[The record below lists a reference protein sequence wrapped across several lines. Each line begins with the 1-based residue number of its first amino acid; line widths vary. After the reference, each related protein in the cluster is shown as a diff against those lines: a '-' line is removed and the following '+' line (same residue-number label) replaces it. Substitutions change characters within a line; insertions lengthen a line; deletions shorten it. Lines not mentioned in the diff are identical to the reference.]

1 VSALEGLPGSR
12 FLPYLPTPVALVIFW
27 WLNRAELIATRPYW
41 QLVVLLVGCGL
52 LNLAAL
58 VKTRVLRRGTR
69 IQVRAVVAALTT
81 TLIIYTIGWGPM
93 IVIGYAL
100 GIADVI
106 HSEGSDAWGPAALWA
121 ALGIVV
127 GQILIAAGVAPTM
140 LPIGVGNAVALG
152 GFLCVAIVLRMF
164 ASAAQQAKDAQAE
177 LHRQA
182 TTDPLTGLANRAAI
196 TRTLDDALVARAASV
211 MFVDL
216 DGFKE
221 VNDRLGHERGDA
233 VLVEAADRI
242 ATSLGRVGTVGRLG
256 GDEFLVVLPALT
268 SRDLTTLADR
278 ILGHLSE
285 PWPAG
290 GSITASIGIA
300 TSLPRESGGRL
311 LHRADTAMYDA
322 KSRGRSRWRAA
333 V

>member
-1 VSALEGLPGSR
+1 MSALDGLPGAR
-12 FLPYLPTPVALVIFW
+12 FLPFLPTPAALVIFW
-27 WLNRAELIATRPYW
+27 WLNRADLIATRPYW
-41 QLVVLLVGCGL
+41 QLVILLVACGL
-52 LNLAAL
+52 LNLLAL
-58 VKTRVLRRGTR
+58 VKTRTARRRTR
-69 IQVRAVVAALTT
+69 IQVRSVVAAVTT

-106 HSEGSDAWGPAALWA
+106 HAEGSEAWGPATIWA

-127 GQILIAAGVAPTM
+127 GQIFIAADIAPTM

-152 GFLCVAIVLRMF
+152 GFLCAAIVLRMF
-164 ASAAQQAKDAQAE
+164 ATAAQNAKDAQDE

-182 TTDPLTGLANRAAI
+182 TTDPLTGLANRAKI
-196 TRTLDDALVARAASV
+196 TRTLDEALVKRSASV

-256 GDEFLVVLPALT
+256 GDEFLVVLPAMT
-268 SRDLTTLADR
+268 QRDLVTLADR
-278 ILGHLSE
+278 ILVHLSE
-285 PWPAG
+285 PWPEG
-290 GSITASIGIA
+290 GSITASIGLA
-300 TSLPRESGGRL
+300 TSLPQESGGRL

-322 KSRGRSRWRAA
+322 KSCGRSRWRAA